1 MSEGRALPN
10 LREVFDEHARYIWRA
25 LRHLGVA
32 DADVEDICQEV
43 FLTAHKKL
51 PEFEGRSTLRTW
63 LYGICL
69 RHASDYRRKAYVR
82 KERAWEEPPEPSEST
97 RPADHAVSDARR
109 QLASLL
115 AGLDDDKRDVVVLY
129 ELEGFTMKEIA
140 EIVGCPLQTAYSRL
154 HAGRERLALAAAKA
168 EEKSA

>member
-1 MSEGRALPN
+1 VWRT
-10 LREVFDEHARYIWRA
+10 ARR
-25 LRHLGVA
+25 LGVPLSA
-32 DADVEDICQEV
+32 VDDVVQDV
-43 FLTAHKKL
+43 FLVAHRKL
-51 PEFEGRSTLRTW
+51 AEFEGRSSLRTW

-82 KERAWEEPPEPSEST
+82 KERAWEEPPEPAESM
-97 RPADHAVSDARR
+97 RPADHAAADARR

-115 AGLDDDKRDVVVLY
+115 VLLDEDKRDVVVLY
-129 ELEGFTMKEIA
+129 ELEGFTMKEVA